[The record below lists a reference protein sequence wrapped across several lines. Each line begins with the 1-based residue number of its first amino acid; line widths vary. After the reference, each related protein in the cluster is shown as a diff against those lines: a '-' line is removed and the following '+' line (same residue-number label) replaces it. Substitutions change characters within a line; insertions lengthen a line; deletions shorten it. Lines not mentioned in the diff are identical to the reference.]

1 MQNVSKMPRTPV
13 SVENFIL
20 PSKYAKNVCLSL
32 LWVHWDVYK
41 LVHNKS
47 CCCCYV
53 TSVVSDPVRP
63 YRRQPT
69 RLPHPWDSLGKNTG
83 VGAISFCNAWKW
95 KVKVKLLSRVQ
106 SSATPM
112 DCSLPGSSIHGIFQA
127 RVLEW
132 GASAFSENC
141 HMTQQFHCL
150 SYTLRKPKL

>member
-69 RLPHPWDSLGKNTG
+69 RLPSPWDSPGKNTG
-83 VGAISFCNAWKW
+83 VGCHFLLQYVIKLFQSPRSPESKWHLWVKINGYFCLKWWLNAK
-95 KVKVKLLSRVQ
+95 KATLIE
-106 SSATPM
+106 SS
-112 DCSLPGSSIHGIFQA
+112 
-127 RVLEW
+127 
-132 GASAFSENC
+132 
-141 HMTQQFHCL
+141 
-150 SYTLRKPKL
+150 K